1 MRIQTVPGPID
12 MNARTLLLAILA
24 TILATGGCATQPP
37 KEPSNQG
44 KSLSAWLEDY
54 ARTEYANEPD
64 WTPAWTEEDRQ
75 AQARAVNAVR
85 EIGTNA
91 IPWLL
96 EMVSSQD
103 AISGHRGVLGFQA
116 LGRAAK
122 PAVPAL
128 IAMMQDPLLTHRATV
143 CPALGAIGPAAEEAV
158 PVLLKHSNPWA
169 AGPTALCTVPA
180 LARIHMHPEL
190 VVPIFAELLRTN
202 SSWGPMANPYL
213 EALGSFGSQA
223 QSAVPAILPFVDSKD
238 ESVRVCATNALRSI
252 GSDRGRSSGRP

>member
-1 MRIQTVPGPID
+1 MRIPTVPGPIS
-12 MNARTLLLAILA
+12 MNARTLLLAILGA
-24 TILATGGCATQPP
+24 ILATGGCATQRP
-37 KEPSNQG
+37 KQPSYQG

-75 AQARAVNAVR
+75 ARARAVNAVR

-103 AISGHRGVLGFQA
+103 HRGVLGFQA
-116 LGRAAK
+116 LGPAGK

-128 IAMMQDPLLTHRATV
+128 IAMMQDPLLTHRATA

-158 PVLLKHSNPWA
+158 PVLLKHSNVWV
-169 AGPTALCTVPA
+169 AGPTALWTVPA
-180 LARIHMHPEL
+180 LAQIHMHPEL
-190 VVPIFAELLRTN
+190 VVPVFAEILRTN
-202 SSWGPMANPYL
+202 SSLGPLARPYL
-213 EALGSFGSQA
+213 AALGSFGSQA
-223 QSAVPAILPFVDSKD
+223 QLAVPAILPYVDSKD
-238 ESVRVCATNALRSI
+238 ESVRVSATNALRSI
-252 GSDRGRSSGRP
+252 DSDRGSASGRP